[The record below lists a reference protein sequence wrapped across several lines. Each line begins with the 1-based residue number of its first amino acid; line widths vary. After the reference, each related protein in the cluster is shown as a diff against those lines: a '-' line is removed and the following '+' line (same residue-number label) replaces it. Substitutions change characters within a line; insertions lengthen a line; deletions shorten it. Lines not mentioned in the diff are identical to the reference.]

1 MQSPKHDKVYEV
13 SPIFSLSHIWSLL
26 DSVSPFLSLATRAF
40 FPYTSHDYP
49 PPLNPPSISYKSPI
63 NLQVAGSVNNLAV
76 LLMDMGRHAEAV
88 PKLREAARLAKDALG
103 PTHPQYATALNNLAG
118 GLQLAGRASEAEG
131 QFVRALR
138 INSEVL
144 GEAHPNTKSTA
155 DNLER
160 CRADAKGAEG
170 GGQNER
176 KRRKGKRRAKK

>member
-1 MQSPKHDKVYEV
+1 M
-13 SPIFSLSHIWSLL
+13 
-26 DSVSPFLSLATRAF
+26 
-40 FPYTSHDYP
+40 
-49 PPLNPPSISYKSPI
+49 
-63 NLQVAGSVNNLAV
+63 NNLAV